1 MLGVWPG
8 PAEIPGILPALSWPV
23 GPGATQGHYLALWPS
38 LWVRAGGA
46 HLVACMVVLNCPRAL
61 VWHLGFL
68 GVTSSLLPIPSS
80 LHS

>member
-8 PAEIPGILPALSWPV
+8 TMEIPGILPALPWPMV
-23 GPGATQGHYLALWPS
+23 PGATQDHYLTIWPS
-38 LWVRAGGA
+38 FWAWAGST

-61 VWHLGFL
+61 AWHLGFL
-68 GVTSSLLPIPSS
+68 GVASSLLPTPSS